1 MSATRVLS
9 QSQSGSQ
16 PARVASRAGPGR
28 RGRRPLG
35 RYARAA
41 GVAAAPAIRHVRIAG
56 QSGHDRALRRPAPVR
71 ARAWGCP
78 HARGVT
84 LRREPFR
91 WPRRPPRARWLP
103 RGGRRARGEQRR
115 SGCPSSGEP
124 GRAASRGAGGRWLRH
139 RPGRQRRGWRWGRQR
154 RASRSAHAGLK
165 LRRRHDDGGCSRRD
179 RQPRP
184 VAVHRPASA
193 AGVPADRRCSPRGR
207 GQGARRRQGPRPEPR
222 AEGARA
228 AAAAARKTPLRHLP
242 RGPRAARVPPP
253 GALCA
258 GCGGGS
264 TQPPRPHRRPVG
276 ARPRAVP
283 PRPRRSAGAG
293 VPARRARQAEIPPA
307 ARRQREP

>member
-35 RYARAA
+35 RYARVA

-71 ARAWGCP
+71 ARARGCP

-115 SGCPSSGEP
+115 CGCPGSGEP
-124 GRAASRGAGGRWLRH
+124 GRAASRGAGGRRWLRH
-139 RPGRQRRGWRWGRQR
+139 RPGRQRRGRRWWRQR
-154 RASRSAHAGLK
+154 RASWSAHAGLK

-179 RQPRP
+179 RQDRCIGQRRRP
-184 VAVHRPASA
+184 GRRRTAAAHHEGEDRAPAVARAHARS
-193 AGVPADRRCSPRGR
+193 RGR
-207 GQGARRRQGPRPEPR
+207 RGRAQRQILLHDRSDT
-222 AEGARA
+222 A
-228 AAAAARKTPLRHLP
+228 
-242 RGPRAARVPPP
+242 
-253 GALCA
+253 
-258 GCGGGS
+258 S
-264 TQPPRPHRRPVG
+264 YPHP
-276 ARPRAVP
+276 
-283 PRPRRSAGAG
+283 
-293 VPARRARQAEIPPA
+293 
-307 ARRQREP
+307 